1 MVERDR
7 LNNGTFAPKSSQIRE
22 VRSLRLT
29 GKTWKILGDVAES
42 KGITRADLIEELA
55 TGGAIEQWTSGSDY
69 DEIEELRK
77 RVSDLVAE
85 KEELVERLSGSRD
98 SLDFDDIHSLRD
110 KVLDSLGMGQQSK
123 PYKNASK
130 VFNRFIQ
137 TYFST

>member
-1 MVERDR
+1 MLERDR

-29 GKTWKILGDVAES
+29 NNTWKTLGDAAEL
-42 KGITRADLIEELA
+42 KGITRADLIEDLA
-55 TGGAIEQWTSGSDY
+55 NSGAIEQWVSASDY
-69 DEIEELRK
+69 DETAQLKQRVLEL
-77 RVSDLVAE
+77 LAE
-85 KEELVERLSGSRD
+85 KEDLAERLSSSRD
-98 SLDFDDIHSLRD
+98 SLDFDNIQNLKD

-130 VFNRFIQ
+130 VFTKFIQ

>member
-1 MVERDR
+1 MLERDR

-29 GKTWKILGDVAES
+29 SKTWKLLGDTAES
-42 KGITRADLIEELA
+42 RGITRADLIEELA
-55 TGGAIEQWTSGSDY
+55 TSGAIEQWISGSDY

-85 KEELVERLSGSRD
+85 KEELLERLSDSRD
-98 SLDFDDIHSLRD
+98 TLDFNDIHSLRD

-130 VFNRFIQ
+130 VFSRFIQ

>member
-29 GKTWKILGDVAES
+29 GSTWKILGEAAES
-42 KGITRADLIEELA
+42 KGVTRADLIEELA
-55 TGGAIEQWTSGSDY
+55 KGGVIEQWTSGFDY
-69 DEIEELRK
+69 DEMEELKK
-77 RVSDLVAE
+77 RVLDLVAE

-98 SLDFDDIHSLRD
+98 GLDFDNIQNLRD
-110 KVLDSLGMGQQSK
+110 KVLESLGMGQQSK
-123 PYKNASK
+123 PYKSASK
-130 VFNRFIQ
+130 VFSKFIQ